1 MRYLNNYAGDLLEYI
16 KNEVIKFYN
25 IGEGDYIV
33 EKLLSSGEFIMFFDG
48 FDEISSNRKDE
59 ITRSICLITK
69 KYSRNK
75 YILTSR
81 AFVNIELLENFH
93 NYEVCDLSIEEIK
106 SFIEKQ
112 FNETEKELAE
122 KIIQTINSE
131 DVQTYKSFLSNP
143 LLLSMFI
150 ITYQTDSNI
159 PQKRSDYY
167 NQVFNTL
174 YSVHD
179 TSSKLGFVREKKS
192 GLSKEN
198 FVEILKRFSFKSFF
212 NQNYTFTT
220 EYFENRLQEIK
231 KDLRL
236 SFRNE
241 DIIYDLEV
249 AIGILTQDGLDI
261 TYPHRSLQEYF
272 AALFVTTIAY
282 ENKLKVYGFLYKL
295 FVNILNDRTIGDNNS
310 NFFLLLSEIDTIE
323 FQKRLIIP
331 FLKEISIRVNGIS
344 ETSEVIS
351 FFTSINSISFL
362 IDSDM
367 KRDFN
372 KEHENYNIVFDNY
385 LKASRNRYK
394 HGKKDNTDEYF
405 EESRDL
411 LSKNN
416 ILPFLSNY
424 NYDLVISKIEKRIK
438 CSERIDSNFIDSL

>member
-1 MRYLNNYAGDLLEYI
+1 MKR
-16 KNEVIKFYN
+16 
-25 IGEGDYIV
+25 
-33 EKLLSSGEFIMFFDG
+33 
-48 FDEISSNRKDE
+48 
-59 ITRSICLITK
+59 
-69 KYSRNK
+69 
-75 YILTSR
+75 
-81 AFVNIELLENFH
+81 
-93 NYEVCDLSIEEIK
+93 
-106 SFIEKQ
+106 
-112 FNETEKELAE
+112 E

>member
-1 MRYLNNYAGDLLEYI
+1 M
-16 KNEVIKFYN
+16 
-25 IGEGDYIV
+25 
-33 EKLLSSGEFIMFFDG
+33 
-48 FDEISSNRKDE
+48 
-59 ITRSICLITK
+59 
-69 KYSRNK
+69 
-75 YILTSR
+75 
-81 AFVNIELLENFH
+81 
-93 NYEVCDLSIEEIK
+93 
-106 SFIEKQ
+106 
-112 FNETEKELAE
+112 
-122 KIIQTINSE
+122 
-131 DVQTYKSFLSNP
+131 
-143 LLLSMFI
+143 
-150 ITYQTDSNI
+150 
-159 PQKRSDYY
+159 
-167 NQVFNTL
+167 
-174 YSVHD
+174 
-179 TSSKLGFVREKKS
+179 
-192 GLSKEN
+192 
-198 FVEILKRFSFKSFF
+198 
-212 NQNYTFTT
+212 
-220 EYFENRLQEIK
+220 QEIK